1 MSAQM
6 KDVVAAWVSFEAD
19 EFKNDKTMIKKLPAE
34 LKHKI
39 LRYLKEPE
47 PDTVADMPLID
58 PVTGKTYDRT
68 NILRVKDGFEWSTAE
83 IYMFEHYD
91 VILSDD
97 FLRMFMVEGVNN

>member
-6 KDVVAAWVSFEAD
+6 KDVVANWVSFEAD
-19 EFKNDKTMIKKLPAE
+19 EFKNDKTMVKKLPDD
-34 LKHKI
+34 LKQRI

-47 PDTVADMPLID
+47 PDTVADMPLVD
-58 PVTGKTYDRT
+58 PVTGKLYNRT

-91 VILSDD
+91 VILSDE
-97 FLRMFMVEGVNN
+97 FMRLFRM

>member
-1 MSAQM
+1 MSTQM
-6 KDVVAAWVSFEAD
+6 KDVVPAWVSFEAD
-19 EFKNDKTMIKKLPAE
+19 EFKNDQTMVKKLPDG

-39 LRYLKEPE
+39 LSYLNEPE

-58 PVTGKTYDRT
+58 PVTGKVYDRT

-83 IYMFEHYD
+83 IYMFENYD

-97 FLRMFMVEGVNN
+97 FLRLFDA

>member
-6 KDVVAAWVSFEAD
+6 KDVVAAGVSFEAD

-47 PDTVADMPLID
+47 PDTVADMPLI
-58 PVTGKTYDRT
+58 PKLQAASTP
-68 NILRVKDGFEWSTAE
+68 NGF
-83 IYMFEHYD
+83 Y
-91 VILSDD
+91 L
-97 FLRMFMVEGVNN
+97 L